1 MERMGCGIAQ
11 PGRICCVYTCPWS
24 HELMWVYVPFV
35 FACVAWGFMA
45 MYVPVFVSSDQEFP
59 APVNVALSCCSGA
72 GKLEKEKTQVLCCV
86 HIILIFSR

>member
-11 PGRICCVYTCPWS
+11 PGRICCVHTCPWS

-45 MYVPVFVSSDQEFP
+45 MYVPVFVSSDQELP
-59 APVNVALSCCSGA
+59 APVNVALCRAALGLENWRKRKLRCS
-72 GKLEKEKTQVLCCV
+72 VV
-86 HIILIFSR
+86 SVSF